1 MRFILRVCGVLGIIV
16 GLSIVYSGHFSD
28 SKYHADIY
36 GWQARLFG
44 ISLVVFGCYLFK
56 NPSIDRK

>member
-1 MRFILRVCGVLGIIV
+1 MRLILKSCGVVGIV
-16 GLSIVYSGHFSD
+16 AGLSIAYSGHFRD

-44 ISLVVFGCYLFK
+44 VSLAIFGYYLFK
-56 NPSIDRK
+56 NPDIDRK